1 MSEAIT
7 FSVIKA
13 DVGGYVGHSTVH
25 PELLEAARTRVTEA
39 IDGELLIDGHVTNC
53 GDDLELIMTHQKG
66 VDDAEIHKFAWDVFV
81 ACTEIAKRLKLYG
94 AGQDLL
100 SDAFA
105 GTVRGM
111 GPGVAEM
118 EFKERSSEP
127 VVVFMADKTS
137 PGAWNLPL
145 FQIYA
150 NPFNTAGLVIDP
162 AMHQGFEFEVL
173 DVFERKS
180 IRFACPEE
188 MYEMLMFIGAPR
200 RYMVK
205 HVYRRKDGEIAAS
218 ASTQRLSLIAGKYV
232 GKDDPVLVTRC
243 QSGLPALGETLET
256 FTFPHLVEGWMRGSH
271 HGPLMPVS
279 FADATPSRFDGPPRV
294 VAAGF
299 QIAQG
304 KLIGPRDLF
313 DDPAFDG
320 ARAQATKAADYLRL
334 HGPFEPHRL
343 GLEDME
349 YTTMPQLME
358 KLKDRWEEVKEER
371 ASS

>member
-7 FSVIKA
+7 LSVIKA

-25 PELLEAARTRVTEA
+25 PELLEAARARIAEA
-39 IDGELLIDGHVTNC
+39 IRQKLLVDGYVTHC
-53 GDDLELIMTHQKG
+53 GDDLELIMTHRKG
-66 VDDAEIHKFAWDVFV
+66 VDDAEIHKFAWDAFV
-81 ACTEIAKRLKLYG
+81 SCTEIAKRLKLYG

-118 EFKERSSEP
+118 DFVERPSEP
-127 VVVFMADKTS
+127 VVVFLADKTS

-150 NPFNTAGLVIDP
+150 NPFNTPGLVIDP

-180 IRFACPEE
+180 IRFSCREE

-205 HVYRRKDGEIAAS
+205 RVYRRSDREIVAS
-218 ASTQRLSLIAGKYV
+218 AST
-232 GKDDPVLVTRC
+232 
-243 QSGLPALGETLET
+243 
-256 FTFPHLVEGWMRGSH
+256 
-271 HGPLMPVS
+271 
-279 FADATPSRFDGPPRV
+279 
-294 VAAGF
+294 
-299 QIAQG
+299 
-304 KLIGPRDLF
+304 
-313 DDPAFDG
+313 
-320 ARAQATKAADYLRL
+320 
-334 HGPFEPHRL
+334 
-343 GLEDME
+343 
-349 YTTMPQLME
+349 
-358 KLKDRWEEVKEER
+358 
-371 ASS
+371 